1 MECPFETNIVA
12 TNPGVEK
19 QIVTKNDKLIEEEMV
34 INRTFPMI
42 RDEKVCKPVTSSS
55 AITFQQND
63 SPSQENSLRPM
74 PFNKHPH
81 TGRKD
86 NIPILLQ
93 RHTKC
98 PYTRSNVV
106 DYPSNAIIKS
116 TNSSE
121 IGRSLDI
128 RNATSNST
136 DVLSSRSLSKPLNGK
151 RMFANTPLHNTDN
164 VIMNPTHNSISEIP
178 SSNNDRMQKR
188 SLKCITSTSTS
199 GAVTCYTNTSSPNAS
214 NVNSNLPQPV
224 SSNQALI
231 SQNSDCP
238 FSAQSSSS
246 FHVSKNGVNL
256 RKYFA
261 ILINFI
267 QK

>member
-1 MECPFETNIVA
+1 
-12 TNPGVEK
+12 
-19 QIVTKNDKLIEEEMV
+19 
-34 INRTFPMI
+34 
-42 RDEKVCKPVTSSS
+42 
-55 AITFQQND
+55 
-63 SPSQENSLRPM
+63 M